1 MNATKNALI
10 EKVNTA
16 LTTRLAQLNASAL
29 NTSMDI
35 RQYERTSETVGHV
48 LAIRNAGTD
57 NAEYVTWAWGL
68 YKDDGTA
75 GLFWGHYFDI
85 HQYDDAIK
93 DYGERAAA
101 EDTIQ

>member
-16 LTTRLAQLNASAL
+16 LNTRLAELNASAL
-29 NTSMDI
+29 YTSMDT

-57 NAEYVTWAWGL
+57 NAEYVTWAWVL
-68 YKDDGTA
+68 YKDGTA
-75 GLFWGHYFDI
+75 GLYWGHYFDI

-101 EDTIQ
+101 EDIIQ